1 MGQDGKPI
9 QISSNDLQ
17 SGATLTGIYY
27 FKSKHQKLSC
37 QELSKSSMDIIWTI
51 IFWDLLTYVLLGGMV
66 TIIGSDGKP
75 TQVSASSLQ
84 LPKNLNALPGLG
96 NAASISGIY
105 FVTGYYTLNNTFFKC
120 CQ

>member
-1 MGQDGKPI
+1 M
-9 QISSNDLQ
+9 
-17 SGATLTGIYY
+17 
-27 FKSKHQKLSC
+27 
-37 QELSKSSMDIIWTI
+37 SKSSMGIIRAI

-96 NAASISGIY
+96 NAASLSGIY
-105 FVTGYYTLNNTFFKC
+105 FVTGYYKLNKTFFKC

>member
-1 MGQDGKPI
+1 
-9 QISSNDLQ
+9 
-17 SGATLTGIYY
+17 
-27 FKSKHQKLSC
+27 
-37 QELSKSSMDIIWTI
+37 
-51 IFWDLLTYVLLGGMV
+51 MV

-105 FVTGYYTLNNTFFKC
+105 FVLDNYELNYSFSSVVNRFIKSSFEG
-120 CQ
+120 